1 MRASRD
7 QSQNSQPTIGT
18 ALASRALESLYLA
31 KVVEELED
39 AIRQSFIYRTTAIST
54 LSDDTVFAALRFADL
69 LSHSQES
76 SHKSIAYKLVAILH
90 DLNDAKRLNG
100 SHVAPLVGVT
110 ESVLIELGNFP
121 AIRTLRRTTQ
131 MELAASPSKEATRA
145 LKHHTNQ
152 TKRGGQVYTDAQL
165 EVVAG
170 LNRSSF
176 FSFSGPTSL
185 GKSFILKDR
194 IFGLVSQPQL
204 DDKAIVVLVPTRALI
219 SQTIRDLHEVLGD
232 VSSVHVSQH
241 PNLSPYIRQRFSRT
255 VFVFTPERLLN
266 YISSPS
272 RPIEYMFVDEAQKV
286 IAENDSRSPLYYHAI
301 NESLRIFATK
311 LAFASPNI
319 SNPEIFLQLFQKS
332 SEGYVSVPERTV
344 TQQKY
349 FVDLYEGRVKY
360 YRDVVNQ
367 EAVRMNTPSQWT
379 SKFDVVKSLTND
391 DQSIVYINSARGVVS
406 DAMQFAATLDEVRD
420 PRIEELMKFAGEHVH
435 DKYFLISC
443 LRKGVAFHHG
453 RMPQELRER
462 IEKLYAAR
470 DSPLKYVFCTST
482 LLEGVN
488 LPAKNIFVL
497 SDQHGLRDLTQMDF
511 ENLIGRAG
519 RLTFDFSGN
528 VICVRD
534 TENAWRGKT
543 KNLIENTERLEA
555 KSFLVNPAPRR
566 KKEFTDIEKTLAREP
581 LPKDRSADS
590 IRTSRQYAS
599 ILTLHEIEGQTSGLK
614 TLFLDRVS
622 EGKEQLHKVA
632 SELTVPPRVLRRT
645 PDIAAH
651 YQEDIWK
658 RVHSQR
664 DFAPLIGEDD
674 DLAEKATYLSVLHR
688 LYEHYN
694 WGKEESVGTYKLVP
708 SRKKL
713 TDSLEPTHA
722 RLRYWA
728 NLMRNWVAGKPL
740 HLIIRSSILYFRDE
754 GVITVRDFSSP
765 TTYKTVPF
773 VESDTALI
781 NQIIEDVLLDIE
793 VGLRFRIMRYLQNFY
808 DISVAAQGQ
817 TKSGVDLAS
826 LVEYGTQ
833 DLVAVALQDAG
844 LSRNASVTVSSRFR
858 NAVEL
863 SDTGDLVGIELPTVL
878 AGLEDNDELA
888 QEVRQIF
895 GEVEESGVNLG

>member
-1 MRASRD
+1 MRLSRKQP
-7 QSQNSQPTIGT
+7 QSSQLTIGT
-18 ALASRALESLYLA
+18 ALASRALESPYLT

-39 AIRQSFIYRTTAIST
+39 ALRQRFIYRTAPVSAV
-54 LSDDTVFAALRFADL
+54 SDDQIFAALRFADL

-76 SHKSIAYKLVAILH
+76 THKSIAYKLVALLH
-90 DLNDAKRLNG
+90 DLDGANCLGD
-100 SHVAPLVGVT
+100 SHVEALVGIT

-121 AIRTLRRTTQ
+121 AIRTLRRITE
-131 MELAASPSKEATRA
+131 MELSASPSKEATRA

-165 EVVAG
+165 EVVTG
-170 LNRSSF
+170 LDSSSF

-194 IFGLVSQPQL
+194 IFGLVSQPQM

-219 SQTIRDLHEVLGD
+219 SQTIRDLYEVLGD

-241 PNLSPYIRQRFSRT
+241 PNLSPYIRRRFSRT

-266 YISSPS
+266 YISASS
-272 RPIEYMFVDEAQKV
+272 RPIEYLFVDEAQKV

-332 SEGYVSVPERTV
+332 TEGYVSIPERTV

-349 FVDLYEGRVKY
+349 FVDLCEGRVNY
-360 YRDVVNQ
+360 YRDIVKKETVPMD
-367 EAVRMNTPSQWT
+367 APSQWE
-379 SKFDVVKSLTND
+379 SKFDVVKSLTEDN
-391 DQSIVYINSARGVVS
+391 QSIVYINSARGVVN
-406 DAMQFAATLDEVRD
+406 DAMQFAAALEEVRD
-420 PRIEELMKFAGEHVH
+420 PQIDELMKFAGEYVH

-453 RMPQELRER
+453 RMPQDLRER
-462 IEKLYAAR
+462 IEKLYAVP

-528 VICVRD
+528 VVCVRD
-534 TENAWRGKT
+534 TENAWKRKT
-543 KNLIENTERLEA
+543 KNLIGNAEPLEA
-555 KSFLVNPAPRR
+555 RSFLVNPSPRR
-566 KKEFTDIEKTLAREP
+566 KKEFTDIEKSLARRP
-581 LPKDRSADS
+581 LPKDRSTDS

-614 TLFLDRVS
+614 TLFLDRVAQ
-622 EGKEQLHKVA
+622 GKEQLHKIA
-632 SELTVPPRVLRRT
+632 SELNVPSRVLRRT
-645 PDIAAH
+645 PDIAAQ
-651 YQEDIWK
+651 YQENVWNH
-658 RVHSQR
+658 VQSQSE
-664 DFAPLIGEDD
+664 FVPLIGEADD
-674 DLAEKATYLSVLHR
+674 VSDNATYLSVLYR
-688 LYEHYN
+688 LYEQYN
-694 WGKEESVGTYKLVP
+694 WEEEESVGTYKLVP
-708 SRKKL
+708 SRKRAN
-713 TDSLEPTHA
+713 DSMEPTHA

-728 NLMRNWVAGKPL
+728 NLMRNWVTGKPL
-740 HLIIRSSILYFRDE
+740 HLIIRSSISYFRDE
-754 GVITVRDFSSP
+754 GEITIRDFSSP

-773 VESDTALI
+773 VENDTVLI

-793 VGLRFRIMRYLQNFY
+793 VGLRFRIMRYLQNFF

-817 TKSGVDLAS
+817 SKAGVDLAS

-833 DLVAVALQDAG
+833 DLVAVALQEAG
-844 LSRNASVTVSSRFR
+844 LSRNASVTVSSQFR
-858 NAVEL
+858 DAVEL
-863 SDTGDLVGIELPTVL
+863 SDSGDLVDIELAKIL
-878 AGLEDNDELA
+878 AGLEDNVELA
-888 QEVRQIF
+888 QEVHQVF
-895 GEVEESGVNLG
+895 G